1 MHRDTEHFR
10 DLSSPRET
18 LGALPALQPGWTQH
32 LAWKT
37 SACAL
42 GTGCTRLFF
51 FWSREQQAKKAT
63 GTEPGVAACTKAGP
77 EPSKSTFREQSWG
90 REVSGLPGESGL
102 CSISERY
109 TQSNAAFPDCRQN
122 CLQSGRST
130 EYNACDPVL

>member
-42 GTGCTRLFF
+42 GTGCTCLFF
-51 FWSREQQAKKAT
+51 FFFFL
-63 GTEPGVAACTKAGP
+63 GP
-77 EPSKSTFREQSWG
+77 ESSRQKKQLAQS
-90 REVSGLPGESGL
+90 L
-102 CSISERY
+102 
-109 TQSNAAFPDCRQN
+109 A
-122 CLQSGRST
+122 
-130 EYNACDPVL
+130 